1 MCYICILHMYQ
12 GKATAVDAVA
22 HLQDEELRDPDRG
35 DQISKL
41 HIYIY
46 IYTSLYV
53 IAYMS

>member
-1 MCYICILHMYQ
+1 MYQ

-46 IYTSLYV
+46 TSLYV